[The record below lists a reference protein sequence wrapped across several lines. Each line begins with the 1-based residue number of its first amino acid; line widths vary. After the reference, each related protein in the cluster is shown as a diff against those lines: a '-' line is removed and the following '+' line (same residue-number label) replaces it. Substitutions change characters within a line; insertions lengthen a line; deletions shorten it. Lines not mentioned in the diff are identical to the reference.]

1 MDCVGVDAICPTG
14 IGDPQTPPPPMDV
27 IAAEIIT
34 MDRSATAFPLPPP
47 PLTSAL
53 PATKTF
59 STALLMTTPTLQRR
73 SYGSSNKS
81 SSDGGSPDT
90 EEFESLERRLH
101 EELEQKLQERKISV
115 TMATAVDQLSPTGGK
130 LSSAQLTAAAAAD
143 DDELVSLQLVE
154 KRQLRSFSRA
164 DEYLYAMKEDLGRL
178 QC

>member
-1 MDCVGVDAICPTG
+1 
-14 IGDPQTPPPPMDV
+14 
-27 IAAEIIT
+27 
-34 MDRSATAFPLPPP
+34 
-47 PLTSAL
+47 
-53 PATKTF
+53 
-59 STALLMTTPTLQRR
+59 MTTPTLQRR